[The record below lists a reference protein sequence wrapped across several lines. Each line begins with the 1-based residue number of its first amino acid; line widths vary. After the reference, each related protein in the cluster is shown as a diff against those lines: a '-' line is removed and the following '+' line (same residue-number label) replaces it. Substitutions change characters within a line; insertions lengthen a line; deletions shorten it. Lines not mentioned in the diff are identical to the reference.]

1 MSGEN
6 TPWISRAFDRSHSD
20 LWFDMAA
27 FTFLETWCKD
37 VFKHIS
43 DCTEKLA
50 HGNNVRGRSSLP
62 NRRLTCQ
69 QLLWVLA
76 MFYLGDKMRKGL
88 VILWHLFRLPSISLV
103 LSGLPDAAKERR
115 VYRTAC
121 LFSTCILWHVLL
133 LALGRA
139 ALSGSVQGVFPQ
151 LVLVREL
158 VLSRRIWPD
167 SPMMMMYLTVLL
179 LNLHTKTYRA
189 L

>member
-1 MSGEN
+1 
-6 TPWISRAFDRSHSD
+6 
-20 LWFDMAA
+20 MAA

-69 QLLWVLA
+69 RSLWVLA
-76 MFYLGDKMRKGL
+76 MFYFGRQDEERTRNFCGIFSVFLL
-88 VILWHLFRLPSISLV
+88 SL
-103 LSGLPDAAKERR
+103 LSCQAFPDAAKEHR

-121 LFSTCILWHVLL
+121 LFSTCILWHVLPSCL
-133 LALGRA
+133 RPGS
-139 ALSGSVQGVFPQ
+139 LSGSVQGVFPQ
-151 LVLVREL
+151 LVLVWEL

-167 SPMMMMYLTVLL
+167 SPMMMMYLTVILR
-179 LNLHTKTYRA
+179 NLHTKTYRA